1 MKMVYK
7 NIPIEVSD
15 IDETEGIIKGYGS
28 IFGNEDSDGDVIV
41 KGAYKKTLKENG
53 SRVRYC
59 WQHDIKN
66 PIAKFTEIGEDETGL
81 PFVAKFSMN
90 SATSR
95 DKFFLIKDGV
105 VDENSVGI
113 QIINSKLDKEQGVS
127 FLNEVKLFE
136 ISAVTLAAN
145 DLARTYEAKGMTKE
159 DIAVSLLKRFDDL
172 SKFIRKNDITDDMGY
187 AIEGELLALKTLTEE
202 IITKPSMTD
211 TLPRKE
217 EGNEVDYKSFL
228 KFL

>member
-53 SRVRYC
+53 HRVKYC

-159 DIAVSLLKRFDDL
+159 DIAISLLKRFDDL

-217 EGNEVDYKSFL
+217 EETEVDYKSFL